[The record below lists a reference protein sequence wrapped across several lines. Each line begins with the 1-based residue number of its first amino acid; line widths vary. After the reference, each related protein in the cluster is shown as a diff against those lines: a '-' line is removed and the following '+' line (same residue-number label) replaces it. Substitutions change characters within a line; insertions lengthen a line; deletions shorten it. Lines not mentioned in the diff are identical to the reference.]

1 MLCSGEMLTLMLIG
15 VMALQA
21 TTYTVPKRE
30 FRSAWVATV
39 WCLDWP
45 ETQAYG
51 TNAEQKQKAQLNRM
65 LDSLK
70 NNNFNAINFQVRS
83 MCDAMYESS
92 YEPWSSYLTG
102 TRGQV
107 PTWDPLAYAVE
118 ACHQRGMEC
127 HAWIITGKIYS
138 FFQTAPAFR
147 CFFVC
152 TYFVVIQSV

>member
-1 MLCSGEMLTLMLIG
+1 MTQSTRFCALMLLAATIG
-15 VMALQA
+15 LAAQA
-21 TTYTVPKRE
+21 ASYIYTVPKHE

-51 TNAEQKQKAQLNRM
+51 ANAEAKQKAQLNRM

-118 ACHQRGMEC
+118 E
-127 HAWIITGKIYS
+127 
-138 FFQTAPAFR
+138 
-147 CFFVC
+147 
-152 TYFVVIQSV
+152 

>member
-1 MLCSGEMLTLMLIG
+1 MTRLTHYLVLIAILLTLGL
-15 VMALQA
+15 AA
-21 TTYTVPKRE
+21 RAASHNYTVPKRE

-51 TNAEQKQKAQLNRM
+51 TNAEAKQKAQLDRM

-107 PTWDPLAYAVE
+107 PTWDVYYGRDRDWRLSDRHRPVGRCRQPHGHGPAPV
-118 ACHQRGMEC
+118 G
-127 HAWIITGKIYS
+127 
-138 FFQTAPAFR
+138 TAAER
-147 CFFVC
+147 RQLCG
-152 TYFVVIQSV
+152 S